1 MIWRSMV
8 LWEVSFEYEQVS
20 LLASMNNPMLRIRM
34 SMDRDDEQPLLG
46 WLNDWSNLDWRCSYT
61 PDEKVMDSNSSS
73 EWLEAR

>member
-1 MIWRSMV
+1 
-8 LWEVSFEYEQVS
+8 
-20 LLASMNNPMLRIRM
+20 
-34 SMDRDDEQPLLG
+34 MDRDDEQPLLG